1 MGRVARP
8 APRKPREPLR
18 ERKGSVTFRPPGRS
32 PPETTNVERIAN
44 LYCKGL
50 NVLSGLALVGMV
62 GLVFGNVVM
71 RYAFNSSIS
80 ISEEVSRWLFVWIT
94 FLGAVVALR
103 ERTHLGTDVV
113 VSRLPPMGK
122 KICFVVAHLLMLY
135 VCWLVFSGS
144 LEQAQI
150 NSTSMAP
157 ATQLP
162 LSIIYYA
169 GVVFAVSAGVMLLL
183 DLWLM
188 LSHRLRDDQLVMTQ
202 EAEGMA
208 DVHAT
213 NPDGATHKQA

>member
-1 MGRVARP
+1 
-8 APRKPREPLR
+8 
-18 ERKGSVTFRPPGRS
+18 
-32 PPETTNVERIAN
+32 VERIAN
-44 LYCKGL
+44 LYCKVL
-50 NVLSGLALVGMV
+50 NVLTGLALVGMV

-80 ISEEVSRWLFVWIT
+80 VSEEVSRWLFVWIT

-113 VSRLPPMGK
+113 VSRLPPIGK
-122 KICFVVAHLLMLY
+122 KICFVVAHVLMLY

-150 NSTSMAP
+150 NSGSLAP

-162 LSIIYYA
+162 MSIIYYA
-169 GVVFAVSAGVMLLL
+169 GVVFAVSAGIMLLL

-188 LSHRLRDDQLVMTQ
+188 LSHRLRDSDLVMVQ
-202 EAEGMA
+202 ETEGMA
-208 DVHAT
+208 EIHAQH
-213 NPDGATHKQA
+213 PGATPKSHP

>member
-1 MGRVARP
+1 
-8 APRKPREPLR
+8 
-18 ERKGSVTFRPPGRS
+18 
-32 PPETTNVERIAN
+32 VERIAN
-44 LYCKGL
+44 LYCKVL
-50 NVLSGLALVGMV
+50 NVLTGLALVGMV

-113 VSRLPPMGK
+113 VSRLPPIGK
-122 KICFVVAHLLMLY
+122 KICFVVAHVLMLY

-150 NSTSMAP
+150 NSGSLAP

-162 LSIIYYA
+162 MSIIYYA
-169 GVVFAVSAGVMLLL
+169 GVVFAVSAAIMLLL

-188 LSHRLRDDQLVMTQ
+188 LSHRLRDSDLVMVQ
-202 EAEGMA
+202 ETEGMA
-208 DVHAT
+208 DFNAHH
-213 NPDGATHKQA
+213 PEGAPKSHP